1 MDMILVRWNIWISA
15 LLFFLPGGHLSGQL
29 QRSQFSKYN
38 TGQGLSNN
46 NITSI
51 CQDQNGFLW
60 VSTAYGLNRFDGTSF
75 INLSSLNG
83 QFDKADQAI
92 VSVHA
97 LDDRELGIATQYGA
111 YLLNTNDY
119 TLKPLLFDAEE
130 NLKNWAYHI
139 ADIGKDAKG
148 NYGLSTKTG
157 FYVFDPSVQLT
168 TSLPYY
174 TAADIGKAWM
184 LYGRKMFLLPDGRM
198 FQKNSEGYSVF
209 DPASNQIIPEANVS
223 PLDTGLITIDPE
235 IDLKAI
241 PGNGL
246 AYLSARYRKIILQD
260 LSTHQ
265 SITLPIDPGIAS
277 NMTWRSDIHVLDDST
292 LLITGTKGCYALHFD
307 FKKGNARL
315 DPQLML
321 PEITITAF
329 LIDHDHRIWIG
340 STDGLYK
347 QESDPIIQGHRITG
361 DIEGLPLIIKYMEKG
376 DGVWYVTTTH
386 SGMLVIDDQTY
397 ALRNQVF
404 FKKDNKILPI
414 GKLLPFSD
422 EILWICS
429 FRGLFS
435 YNKKTGEVK
444 PLHFKNCPDCT
455 GDMFVQDIYRSRTGE
470 IWVTGN
476 EENNAYKIDPD
487 GKQMTLISHDAENEK
502 FRVNIPFRI
511 AEDPEGNIWFCGD
524 AMARYNI
531 KEQRIDSL
539 IEKLPMQRNAKKPYF
554 MHRNSLDDLWF
565 TTNNDNWHI
574 LRPGKPF
581 EIFSDQRLSPA
592 INHYQT
598 MIGDVLHYLSVQGT
612 LVSLDTRSHQY
623 RVLAAAD
630 GWTNEIISSLGFFKN
645 ELTNEILFAG
655 DDVIYT
661 FEGGQ
666 PLQQRHNA
674 PLISNINIFGKRTID
689 LPGEEIEF
697 SPDENTMQLKFITL
711 NFDDPGNQVFSY
723 KLERN
728 NTASWIMIDKPEIL
742 LTRIPPGRYTLT
754 LKVESKNN
762 YWSPSYK
769 TYRIT
774 VLAPFYAR
782 WIFILP
788 MAILIGLILWRIIRY
803 RLKQMR
809 TISNLD
815 RMVVEYELK
824 ALHAQMNPHFV
835 FNCLNSIKEM
845 IMSGDNVN
853 ANIYL
858 NKFSYLLRSTLD
870 QSQLPSVS
878 LSLTME
884 YIRNYLEM
892 EKLRF
897 DQFHYTMETDHA
909 LQADSIMMA
918 PLLLQPIV
926 ENALWHGLSGLKGD
940 KQLFVRFYRDGEDVV
955 CEVEDFGV
963 GIHAR
968 SRDNPT
974 KEHHSVALDNIR
986 KRMELLNKKYAADYR
1001 LELIDKSEIT
1011 PGKGTIV
1018 RLRFKH
1024 NTYEP
1029 D

>member
-1 MDMILVRWNIWISA
+1 MHMTPVRLTIWLSA
-15 LLFFLPGGHLSGQL
+15 LLVLLQGGDVSGQL
-29 QRSQFSKYN
+29 QLSQFSKYN

-46 NITSI
+46 HITAI
-51 CQDQNGFLW
+51 CQDQNGFIW
-60 VSTAYGLNRFDGTSF
+60 VSTEYGLNRYDGTSF
-75 INLSSLNG
+75 INLMSLND
-83 QFDKADQAI
+83 QFDKADQGI

-97 LDDRELGIATQYGA
+97 LDDHELGIATQYGA
-111 YLLNTNDY
+111 YILNTNDY
-119 TLKPLLFDAEE
+119 ALKLLSFDAEE

-139 ADIGKDAKG
+139 ADIGKDARG
-148 NYGLSTKTG
+148 NYSLSTKTG
-157 FYVFDPSVQLT
+157 FYVFDSYGKPT
-168 TSLPYY
+168 TALPFY
-174 TAADIGKAWM
+174 TAADIGKSWM
-184 LYGRKMFLLPDGRM
+184 LYGRKMLMLPDGRM
-198 FQKNSEGYSVF
+198 FQKNSEGYNVF
-209 DPASNQIIPEANVS
+209 DPASNQIMPGANVA
-223 PLDTGLITIDPE
+223 PLDTGLINIDPE
-235 IDLKAI
+235 IDLKVI

-246 AYLSARYRKIILQD
+246 AYLSVRYQKIILQD

-265 SITLPIDPGIAS
+265 SIILPIDPAIAS
-277 NMTWRSDIHVLDDST
+277 NMTWRSDIHVLDDTT
-292 LLITGTKGCYALHFD
+292 LLITGTKGCYPLHYNLA
-307 FKKGNARL
+307 KGEARL
-315 DPQLML
+315 ESQLLL
-321 PEITITAF
+321 PEITIIAF
-329 LIDHDHRIWIG
+329 LIDNDHRIWIG
-340 STDGLYK
+340 TSDGLYK

-361 DIEGLPLIIKYMEKG
+361 HFEGLPLIIKYMEKG

-397 ALRNQVF
+397 AIRDQVF
-404 FKKDNKILPI
+404 FKKENKVLAVA
-414 GKLLPFSD
+414 KMFPFSD

-435 YNKKTGEVK
+435 YNKKSGEVK
-444 PLHFKNCPDCT
+444 PLHFNNCPDCT
-455 GDMFVQDIYRSRTGE
+455 SDAFVQDIYRSRMGD

-476 EENNAYKIDPD
+476 EENKAFRIDPE
-487 GKQMTLISHDAENEK
+487 GHGMTMVHHDAINEK

-511 AEDPEGNIWFCGD
+511 AEDADGNIWFCGD
-524 AMARYNI
+524 AMARFNI
-531 KEQRIDSL
+531 KAQRIDSL
-539 IEKLPMQRNAKKPYF
+539 IEKLPLQRNAKKPYF
-554 MHRNSLDDLWF
+554 MHRNTLNDLWF

-581 EIFSDQRLSPA
+581 EIFNDQRLSPA
-592 INHYQT
+592 INQYQT
-598 MIGDVLHYLSVQGT
+598 MMDDVLLYLSVQGKIVT
-612 LVSLDTRSHQY
+612 LDTRSRQY
-623 RVLAAAD
+623 RILAADD
-630 GWTNEIISSLGFFKN
+630 GWTNERITTLGFFKN
-645 ELTNEILFAG
+645 EHAKQILFAG
-655 DDVIYT
+655 GDVIYS
-661 FEGGQ
+661 FEAGQ

-674 PLISNINIFGKRTID
+674 PLISNINVFGKRTID

-728 NTASWIMIDKPEIL
+728 SSASWIMIDKPEIL

-769 TYRIT
+769 AYRIT

-782 WIFILP
+782 WTFILP

-870 QSQLPSVS
+870 QSQLPSVP

-897 DQFHYTMETDHA
+897 DQFHYTMETDPT

-940 KQLFVRFYRDGEDVV
+940 KQLFVRFYRNGEYVV

-968 SRDNPT
+968 SRDNPA

-1001 LELIDKSEIT
+1001 LDLIDKSEIT

-1018 RLRFKH
+1018 RLRFKY

>member
-1 MDMILVRWNIWISA
+1 MTVVRLNIWVSA
-15 LLFFLPGGHLSGQL
+15 LLLLLPGSYVSGQL
-29 QRSQFSKYN
+29 QLSQFSKYN

-46 NITSI
+46 QITAI
-51 CQDQNGFLW
+51 CQDKNGFLW
-60 VSTAYGLNRFDGTSF
+60 VSTAYGLNRYDGTSF
-75 INLSSLNG
+75 INLTSLND
-83 QFDKADQAI
+83 QFEKADQGI
-92 VSVHA
+92 VTVHA

-111 YLLNTNDY
+111 YILNTNDY
-119 TLKPLLFDAEE
+119 TLKGLSFEAEE

-139 ADIGKDAKG
+139 ADISKDAHG

-157 FYVFDPSVQLT
+157 FFVADPSGKPTV
-168 TSLPYY
+168 SLPYF
-174 TAADIGKAWM
+174 TAADIGKSWM
-184 LYGRKMFLLPDGRM
+184 LYGRKILMLPDGRM
-198 FQKNSEGYSVF
+198 LQKNSEGYNVF
-209 DPASNQIIPEANVS
+209 DPVSMQITPDANVS
-223 PLDTGLITIDPE
+223 PLDTGFIALDPE
-235 IDLKAI
+235 IDLRTI
-241 PGNGL
+241 PGHGL
-246 AYLSARYRKIILQD
+246 AYMSVIHKKIILQD
-260 LSTHQ
+260 LTTQQ
-265 SITLPIDPGIAS
+265 SIRLSIDDALAA
-277 NMTWRSDIHVLDDST
+277 NMTWRSDIHILDDST
-292 LLITGTKGCYALHFD
+292 LLITGTKGCYRLVYD
-307 FKKGNARL
+307 FKKGKAWL
-315 DPQLML
+315 DPYLLL
-321 PEITITAF
+321 PDMTITAF
-329 LIDHDHRIWIG
+329 FKDHDQRLWIG
-340 STDGLYK
+340 TNDGLYK
-347 QESDPIIQGHRITG
+347 QESDPLIQGHRITG
-361 DIEGLPLIIKYMEKG
+361 KVEGLPLVIKYMEKG
-376 DGVWYVTTTH
+376 EGVWYVTTTH
-386 SGMLVIDDQTY
+386 SGMLVIDDKTY
-397 ALRNQVF
+397 AVRDQVF
-404 FKKDNKILPI
+404 FIKENKVLPVA
-414 GKLLPFSD
+414 KVFPFSD
-422 EILWICS
+422 ELLWICS
-429 FRGLFS
+429 YRGLFS
-435 YNKKTGEVK
+435 YNKKSGEVR
-444 PLHFKNCPDCT
+444 PLDFEHCADCIS
-455 GDMFVQDIYRSRTGE
+455 DVFVQDIYRSSTGE

-476 EENNAYKIDPD
+476 QENIAYRIDPD
-487 GKQMTLISHDAENEK
+487 GHTMTEVRHDATNQK

-511 AEDPEGNIWFCGD
+511 AEDAEGNIWFCGD

-531 KEQRIDSL
+531 KAQHVDSL
-539 IEKLPMQRNAKKPYF
+539 IEKLPLQRNAKKPYF
-554 MHRNSLDDLWF
+554 IHRNSLNDLWF

-581 EIFSDQRLSPA
+581 EVFSDQRLSPA
-592 INHYQT
+592 IGQYQS
-598 MIGDVLHYLSVQGT
+598 MIDDVLLYLSVQGKIVT
-612 LVSLDTRSHQY
+612 LDTRSRQY
-623 RVLAAAD
+623 RILGAAD
-630 GWTNEIISSLGFFKN
+630 GWTNETISTLGFFKN
-645 ELTNEILFAG
+645 EQAHQFLFAG
-655 DDVIYT
+655 GDIIYT
-661 FEGGQ
+661 FKAGQ
-666 PLQQRHNA
+666 PLQQRHNS
-674 PLISNINIFGKRTID
+674 PIISNINIFGKRTID
-689 LPGEEIEF
+689 LPGEEIGF

-711 NFDDPGNQVFSY
+711 NFDDPANQVFSY

-762 YWSPSYK
+762 YWPPSYK
-769 TYRIT
+769 AYRIT

-782 WIFILP
+782 WVFILP
-788 MAILIGLILWRIIRY
+788 MAILIGLIMWRIIRY

-870 QSQLPSVS
+870 QSQLPAVP

-897 DQFHYTMETDHA
+897 DQFHYTMETDPT

-940 KQLFVRFYRDGEDVV
+940 KQLFVRFYRDGMDVV

-968 SRDNPT
+968 SRDNPS
-974 KEHHSVALDNIR
+974 KAHHSVALDNIR
-986 KRMELLNKKYAADYR
+986 KRMELLNKKHSADYR